1 MHFQACRRHKNS
13 LLRNETPLVRF
24 NVHHFF
30 SAILRQFYLVTN
42 SRSVFVSDFS
52 LKFRGVFKN
61 PKYPPPVMAL
71 VCPELFFI
79 RATRV
84 LAMVLCLSVCLS
96 HVGVLSKRPSE
107 SSWFLACRLISAYPT
122 LCYLEI
128 QVYPKKGTSL

>member
-1 MHFQACRRHKNS
+1 MDPVPPTGPTGPGKPGKP
-13 LLRNETPLVRF
+13 RNPVIPVSPGGPFGPE
-24 NVHHFF
+24 N
-30 SAILRQFYLVTN
+30 SAILKLAVYVVRAQGGDDLIELT
-42 SRSVFVSDFS
+42 
-52 LKFRGVFKN
+52 
-61 PKYPPPVMAL
+61 

-79 RATRV
+79 CATRV

-128 QVYPKKGTSL
+128 QVYPKKRTSF